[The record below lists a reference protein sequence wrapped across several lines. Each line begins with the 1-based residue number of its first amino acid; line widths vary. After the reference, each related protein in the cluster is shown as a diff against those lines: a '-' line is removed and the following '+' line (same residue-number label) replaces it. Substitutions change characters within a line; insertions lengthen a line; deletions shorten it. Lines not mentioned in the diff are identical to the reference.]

1 LSVRVARRDEKSN
14 ISTCSAVIYI
24 ERNGKE
30 LKAMQGIV
38 IFKSMGEAQNCGFQY
53 FDRTEDGFLVRK
65 MTPKGW
71 ALALARD
78 ED

>member
-1 LSVRVARRDEKSN
+1 
-14 ISTCSAVIYI
+14 
-24 ERNGKE
+24 
-30 LKAMQGIV
+30 MQGIM
-38 IFKSMGEAQNCGFQY
+38 IFKSMDEAQNSGFLY
-53 FDRTEDGFLVRK
+53 FDRTKDGFLVRK